1 MVMTDV
7 LVMPGVRPIY
17 VPDLSAAEKT
27 AEIEDLASR
36 GHGLTK
42 FARTAVL
49 LAVAHPSLTVP
60 ELEVAWKRAE
70 RAIAVRDGTDEDD
83 ADYEGYADLAGDRI
97 CDLIYG
103 INISTARGGGITPR
117 GNAS

>member
-1 MVMTDV
+1 MTDV
-7 LVMPGVRPIY
+7 LTMPGVRAIY
-17 VPDLSAAEKT
+17 VTDLSDGAKT

-60 ELEVAWKRAE
+60 ELEVAWRRAE
-70 RAIAVRDGTDEDD
+70 RAIAVRDATDEDD
-83 ADYEGYADLAGDRI
+83 GDYEGYADKAGDRI
-97 CDLIYG
+97 CDLIHG

-117 GNAS
+117 GTAS

>member
-1 MVMTDV
+1 MTAV
-7 LVMPGVRPIY
+7 LTMPGVRTIRIA
-17 VPDLSAAEKT
+17 DLGAEQKT

-70 RAIAVRDGTDEDD
+70 QAIAVRDATDPGDW
-83 ADYEGYADLAGDRI
+83 DYEGYADKAADRI
-97 CDLIYG
+97 CDLIHG
-103 INISTARGGGITPR
+103 INISTARGR
-117 GNAS
+117 GDTGEAS